1 MDKKV
6 LLNVMNFTMPEG
18 LPSKFMYKFA
28 CPFLIVKCL
37 FKDVYKLE
45 QPFKIKVHPTFHVS
59 LFKPFKEDTLW
70 PVSKKVIWPPSK
82 LVDDHL
88 EYEIESILKSRNLK
102 KKDKEYL
109 IKWRGYHENKATW
122 MLAKNMDNAKKVI
135 ENFE

>member
-1 MDKKV
+1 MLLETVQKHHEKQVNARRREVEYQMDKKV

-59 LFKPFKEDTLW
+59 LLKPFKEDTLW
-70 PVSKKVIWPPSK
+70 LDHKQVIWPPSK
-82 LVDDHL
+82 LVDDYL
-88 EYEIESILKSRNLK
+88 ELK
-102 KKDKEYL
+102 
-109 IKWRGYHENKATW
+109 W
-122 MLAKNMDNAKKVI
+122 KVFSSVGALRRKVM
-135 ENFE
+135 NT